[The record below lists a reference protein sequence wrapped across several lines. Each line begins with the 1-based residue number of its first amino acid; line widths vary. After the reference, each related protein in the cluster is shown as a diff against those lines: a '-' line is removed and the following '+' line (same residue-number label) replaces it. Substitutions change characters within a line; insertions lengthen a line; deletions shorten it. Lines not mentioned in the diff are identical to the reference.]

1 MLCARGT
8 LAKDG
13 DVVLVVHGHKN
24 VTPLQLQ
31 SGAVLHCKAGKF
43 DHNDIIG
50 RPLGRYVRGRSNVK
64 SDPRDATVLVLQNSA
79 VMWTQAVPHR
89 TQIIYDTDIATI
101 VLNLRL
107 GPGKRVVEAGT
118 GSGSLTH
125 SLAKVVAPNGCVYTC
140 DFHKQRC
147 LEARAEFRR
156 NGLDS
161 HLVCSLWRDVCT
173 TNTGAPDVVDGV
185 DADVASMSVPCTGF
199 GVPRASVDAIFLDVP
214 APWAAVE
221 NVCHVLK
228 EGGVLCTFS
237 PCMEQTQ
244 RTVEALRAAPHHFVD
259 IRTVEA
265 LTKFFDP
272 VFKRARDARD
282 HDCIK
287 FRASL
292 VSKGHSAYLTFARR
306 RLAKSE
312 QLEEAEA
319 EVEAAAASAANET
332 EERA

>member
-1 MLCARGT
+1 MLASRGT
-8 LAKDG
+8 IAKEG
-13 DVVLVVHGHKN
+13 DVVLVYHGHQN

-31 SGAVLHCKAGKF
+31 RGAVLHCKAGKF
-43 DHNDIIG
+43 EHDAIINH
-50 RPLGRYVRGRSNVK
+50 PLGTYVKGRSNQK
-64 SDPRDATVLVLQNSA
+64 NDPREPTVLILQNSA
-79 VMWTQAVPHR
+79 DMWTQAVPHR
-89 TQIIYDTDIATI
+89 TQIIYDTDIAVI

-107 GPGKRVVEAGT
+107 GPGKKVVEAGT

-125 SLAKVVAPNGCVYTC
+125 SLAKAVAPNGCVYTC

-147 LEARAEFRR
+147 LEARNEFRR

-161 HLVCSLWRDVCT
+161 HLVCSQWRDVCT
-173 TNTGAPDVVDGV
+173 TNVGPADVAYGM
-185 DADVASMSVPCTGF
+185 DADVESMDAPLTGF
-199 GVPRASVDAIFLDVP
+199 GVAAGSVDAIFLDVP

-228 EGGVLCTFS
+228 EGGMICTFS

-265 LTKFFDP
+265 LTKFYEP

-282 HDCIK
+282 HDKIK
-287 FRASL
+287 FRPSQ

-306 RLAKSE
+306 RLLKSE
-312 QLEEAEA
+312 
-319 EVEAAAASAANET
+319 EVEEQTMASAVEVKSAT
-332 EERA
+332 EMLGE